1 MDFKTLL
8 DKKNVSLEE
17 LSKTSGISL
26 NIISNIYYK
35 LEKLENQN
43 TQTIEKLANSLNFT
57 KEEFIDLLSSYDKNG
72 LPKDKSYLECGL
84 PEFLEESIEAMKEA
98 WRKIDNDEEYYHW
111 DIDYC
116 NLQTDIN
123 IAEVEQIISSEQ
135 AWYLRE
141 KYLRIERN

>member
-35 LEKLENQN
+35 LDKLENHN

-84 PEFLEESIEAMKEA
+84 PEFLQESIEAMKEA

>member
-8 DKKNVSLEE
+8 DKKNMSLEE

-35 LEKLENQN
+35 LDKLENHN
-43 TQTIEKLANSLNFT
+43 TQTIEKLANALNFT